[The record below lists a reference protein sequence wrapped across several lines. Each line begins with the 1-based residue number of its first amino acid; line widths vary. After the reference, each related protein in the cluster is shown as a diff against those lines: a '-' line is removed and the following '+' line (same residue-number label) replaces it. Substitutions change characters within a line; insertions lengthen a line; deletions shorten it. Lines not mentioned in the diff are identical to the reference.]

1 MNNSGPSSAPARG
14 LQTSGRSAP
23 DSLPKKRKGPGAD
36 EALAQDGL
44 LAADGVAVAEA
55 GPAAA
60 AEGAAGEGAS
70 TAGVGANGT
79 VVTGVDSIGV
89 SSPGTPNWFVTLGI
103 WAGVGGA
110 VGLSNGGGGGGGA
123 ANAAPTAANGSI
135 SASENDSSI
144 TGQAVGLDANGGTL
158 TFSVVGPTPAGLT
171 FNADGSFSYVPQA
184 VDHAMV
190 VGESRDISFNYVVS
204 DGSLTSS
211 PATITITLAGA
222 NDAPAAAAVALVGSE
237 DDAEILGSVSASDA
251 EGDSVSYSLV
261 GPLPAG
267 LEAGLTPGG
276 DFNGTFSYTP
286 TPGDGVAGPG
296 GTRIVT
302 FQYVANDGTADSAPA
317 TVTITLNGPND
328 APVAAAATARGSEND
343 AGITG
348 SVSGTDADGHALTY
362 SLVNAAP
369 AGLTFNAD
377 GTFTYVPQLIDNGL
391 DAQETRVF
399 TFDYVANDGHV
410 DSAPATVTVTVT
422 GSNDN
427 PVSGGAT
434 AVSVSEDATSITGDL
449 PVGSDPDD
457 EPLQYFGI
465 GSAPT
470 GVTVDNATGKFT
482 YVLQPGDQALDSG
495 ETSTVPITFQYVVHD
510 GTGFSEPATVTITVT
525 GVNDAPVVAGTAA
538 RTVSAST
545 SLVTGAVSATDVDGE
560 TLSYAISGAT
570 PAGLTFNA
578 NGTYTY
584 AMQADDLALDVG
596 ESRPVTFVYV
606 ASDGD
611 ASSGQCTVTIT
622 VNGANDAPV
631 TGGDVPFSGSEDDG
645 SIAGSVTATDVD
657 GEAVT
662 FSVSGATP
670 AGLTF
675 NSDGTFIYVMQA
687 EDEALNTGE
696 SRDVTF
702 DYVANDGTIDSTV
715 ATVTLTI
722 LGADETF
729 G

>member
-60 AEGAAGEGAS
+60 AGGPAGEGAS
-70 TAGVGANGT
+70 TAGADANGT

-110 VGLSNGGGGGGGA
+110 VGLSNSGGGGGGAA
-123 ANAAPTAANGSI
+123 ANAAPTAANGSV

-144 TGQAVGLDANGGTL
+144 AGQAVGQDPNGGTL

-184 VDHAMV
+184 VDHAMA
-190 VGESRDISFNYVVS
+190 VGESRDITFNYVVS

-211 PATITITLAGA
+211 PATITLTLAGA
-222 NDAPAAAAVALVGSE
+222 NDAPAAAAVALAGSE

-267 LEAGLTPGG
+267 LDPGLTNGV
-276 DFNGTFSYTP
+276 FNGTFKYTP
-286 TPGDGVAGPG
+286 TPGDGVAGPN

-302 FQYVANDGTADSAPA
+302 FQYVASDGTADSAPA
-317 TVTITLNGPND
+317 TVTITLNGAND

-343 AGITG
+343 AAITG
-348 SVSGTDADGHALTY
+348 SVSGSDADGHALTY
-362 SLVNAAP
+362 GLVNAAP

-434 AVSVSEDATSITGDL
+434 AVSVSEDTASVTGSL
-449 PVGSDPDD
+449 PVASDPDV
-457 EPLQYFGI
+457 EPLRYFGI
-465 GSAPT
+465 GSAPA
-470 GVTVDNATGKFT
+470 GVTLDSDLGTFT
-482 YVLQPGDQALDSG
+482 YATQTGDNALDSG
-495 ETSTVPITFQYVVHD
+495 ETRVVTFDYLAHD
-510 GTGFSEPATVTITVT
+510 GTGFSEPATVTITIN
-525 GVNDAPVVAGTAA
+525 GANDAPVVAATAT
-538 RTVSAST
+538 RTISAST
-545 SLVTGAVSATDVDGE
+545 SLVTSAVTATDVDGE
-560 TLSYAISGAT
+560 TLFYEISGAT

-584 AMQADDLALDVG
+584 AMQADDLALDAG

-622 VNGANDAPV
+622 VNGVNDAPV

>member
-36 EALAQDGL
+36 EALAQDSL

-55 GPAAA
+55 GSAAA
-60 AEGAAGEGAS
+60 AGEPAGEGAS
-70 TAGVGANGT
+70 TAGAGANGT

-110 VGLSNGGGGGGGA
+110 VGLSNSGGGGGGA
-123 ANAAPTAANGSI
+123 ANAAPTAANGSV

-184 VDHAMV
+184 VDHAMT

-204 DGSLTSS
+204 DGSLASS
-211 PATITITLAGA
+211 PATITLTLAGA
-222 NDAPAAAAVALVGSE
+222 NDAPAAAAGAAAGSE
-237 DDAEILGSVSASDA
+237 DDTVITGSVAASDA
-251 EGDSVSYSLV
+251 EGDSVTYTLS
-261 GPLPAG
+261 GPAPAT
-267 LEAGLTPGG
+267 LT
-276 DFNGTFSYTP
+276 FNADGTFSYVP
-286 TPGDGVAGPG
+286 QPGDGVAGPG
-296 GTRIVT
+296 GTRLVT

-348 SVSGTDADGHALTY
+348 SVSGSDADGHALTY
-362 SLVNAAP
+362 GLANAAP

-410 DSAPATVTVTVT
+410 NSAPATVTVTVT

-434 AVSVSEDATSITGDL
+434 AVSVSEDTASVTGNL
-449 PVGSDPDD
+449 PVASDPDD
-457 EPLQYFGI
+457 EPLQYYGTTPAGI
-465 GSAPT
+465 T
-470 GVTVDNATGKFT
+470 IDNVLGKFT
-482 YVLQPGDQALDSG
+482 YTTQTSDNALDSG
-495 ETSTVPITFQYVVHD
+495 ETRTVTFQYAAYD
-510 GTGFSEPATVTITVT
+510 GTGFSELATVTITIN
-525 GVNDAPVVAGTAA
+525 GANDAPVVAATAA
-538 RTVSAST
+538 RTVSASS
-545 SLVTGAVSATDVDGE
+545 SLVTGSVSATDVDGE
-560 TLSYAISGAT
+560 TLTYAISGAT
-570 PAGLTFNA
+570 PAGLIFNA

-584 AMQADDLALDVG
+584 TMQAEDLALDVG

-622 VNGANDAPV
+622 VNGVNDAPV

-670 AGLTF
+670 AGLSF

-687 EDEALNTGE
+687 EDEALNAGE

-722 LGADETF
+722 MGADETF